1 MKNQE
6 LLKLLEQV
14 HEEIGRVKDIDQD
27 DRELLTHLSTDIQSL
42 LGHPGQVRE
51 QEPQLGGRLQQAID
65 RFQVSHPTLTST
77 LSQLSAV
84 LGNAGI

>member
-6 LLKLLEQV
+6 LLKLLEQF
-14 HEEIGRVKDIDQD
+14 HNEIGLVENIDED
-27 DRELLTHLSTDIQSL
+27 DRELLTHLAADIQSL
-42 LGHPGQVRE
+42 LERSGQGN
-51 QEPQLGGRLQQAID
+51 EPEPLPGGRLQEAID
-65 RFQVSHPTLTST
+65 RFQISHPTLTNT